1 MENTKAG
8 KSKNAQGQGKFK
20 KRGKGGETRKEAGKE
35 GNKNGRGGANIK
47 EAEKRSKYKTKTEQI
62 QK

>member
-35 GNKNGRGGANIK
+35 GNKNGRGGGEYQRGRK
-47 EAEKRSKYKTKTEQI
+47 EKQI
-62 QK
+62 